1 MERELRAPHV
11 ILFRV
16 SFRSWLRQPL
26 SQSSATALRR
36 KESISVC
43 VYISIF
49 ISFDGLAHAT
59 PQSRE
64 FGSSGLRPAP
74 CGVAPFFR
82 GVQLWTVRVHAP
94 FERLGSVSGR
104 DVRISVRRR
113 LQPRRCQ
120 DVPGRLF
127 GFLSFFVELFHGSA
141 QEVHV
146 AGGLSDF

>member
-1 MERELRAPHV
+1 MRSEELTLAHHVFVDEVLRSFGECHGAVKIACVCQFTETVSVMERELSAPHV
-11 ILFRV
+11 ILLRV

-26 SQSSATALRR
+26 CQSSATALRR

-64 FGSSGLRPAP
+64 FGSSGLRPTP

-82 GVQLWTVRVHAP
+82 SVQLWTVRMLP
-94 FERLGSVSGR
+94 SSVWAQLT
-104 DVRISVRRR
+104 DVT
-113 LQPRRCQ
+113 
-120 DVPGRLF
+120 
-127 GFLSFFVELFHGSA
+127 
-141 QEVHV
+141 
-146 AGGLSDF
+146 